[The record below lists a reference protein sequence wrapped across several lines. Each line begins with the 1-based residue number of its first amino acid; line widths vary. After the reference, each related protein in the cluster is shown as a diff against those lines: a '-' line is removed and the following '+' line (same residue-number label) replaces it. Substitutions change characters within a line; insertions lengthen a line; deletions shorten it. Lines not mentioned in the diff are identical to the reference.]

1 MKFKD
6 RDIVFSNKALKD
18 PKVLAKESLKYR
30 GQYFEAKIGSDT
42 IRGIW
47 LSAFSGPATLHYLNY
62 LFLGYTRGIARE
74 MTLTSYGMF
83 HNTLS
88 VPEKEDNISL
98 NWQTDKVESLTVG
111 EKLPTPEERKRVIKF
126 FFEEMQIHIARGK
139 RDVLI

>member
-30 GQYFEAKIGSDT
+30 GQYFEARIGLDT

-47 LSAFSGPATLHYLNY
+47 LSAFSGPSTLHYLNY
-62 LFLGYTRGIARE
+62 LFLGYTRGIATE
-74 MTLTSYGMF
+74 IMPKTYGMF

-88 VPEKEDNISL
+88 GKQEISL